1 MLLPSRPQLKGRC
14 GGVPERRPC
23 LRTRTSR
30 ASGFI
35 IEGSFERRKGC
46 THSSSGN
53 VVARITWKRVK
64 NNGVAL
70 SNMSSS

>member
-1 MLLPSRPQLKGRC
+1 MLPPSRPQLKGRC
-14 GGVPERRPC
+14 GGVPERRPY

-30 ASGFI
+30 TSGFT

-46 THSSSGN
+46 TRSSSGN

-64 NNGVAL
+64 NSGVAIL
-70 SNMSSS
+70 NMSSS